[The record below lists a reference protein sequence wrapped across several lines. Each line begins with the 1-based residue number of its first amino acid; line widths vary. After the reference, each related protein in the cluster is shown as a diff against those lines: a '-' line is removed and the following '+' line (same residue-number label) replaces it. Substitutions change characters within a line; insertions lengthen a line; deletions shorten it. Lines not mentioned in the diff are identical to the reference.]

1 MQKETAPTF
10 KELYKLKFDQ
20 DWWTDPPRVF
30 LRVVDQEQLIDI
42 AKLEIR
48 YRINDL
54 ENRLE
59 FYKSLPKI

>member
-1 MQKETAPTF
+1 MQKEIAPRF
-10 KELYKLKFDQ
+10 KEIQRLKFDQ

-30 LRVVDQEQLIDI
+30 LSVIDVEQLRDI

-48 YRINDL
+48 YRINEL